1 MPVAKG
7 NEARISNLRQIHFQI
22 FLATQLYFG
31 RQNSKIPSFW
41 LNWACFSKMKAT
53 FRLFPIQS
61 SERILLLKNVLDK
74 NKVMGSKRPNNNSFV
89 RKCMMDDSNQW
100 MFKSPALKS
109 LDFESGPFTIP
120 SFERWKLRN
129 SMSVSQE
136 CIDIII
142 HFCIYAYC
150 KNDHGS
156 RKRRDEISKNLPS
169 CWQSLPS
176 SSRFIFPHF
185 LPILFFDVMCYIV
198 SEALRTWPYMF
209 KGLCSYNLIYYLKVD
224 ENELSLVNIES
235 EIRL

>member
-74 NKVMGSKRPNNNSFV
+74 KQSNGFKKDQTIIVLSENAWWMIAINECLKVQR
-89 RKCMMDDSNQW
+89 
-100 MFKSPALKS
+100 KS
-109 LDFESGPFTIP
+109 LDKESGPFTIP

-142 HFCIYAYC
+142 HFCICAYYC
-150 KNDHGS
+150 KNEW
-156 RKRRDEISKNLPS
+156 RKNKLNTMHVSPHVDKVYHHLQDLSFP
-169 CWQSLPS
+169 
-176 SSRFIFPHF
+176 IFS
-185 LPILFFDVMCYIV
+185 LFFSSM
-198 SEALRTWPYMF
+198 
-209 KGLCSYNLIYYLKVD
+209 
-224 ENELSLVNIES
+224 
-235 EIRL
+235 

>member
-1 MPVAKG
+1 
-7 NEARISNLRQIHFQI
+7 
-22 FLATQLYFG
+22 
-31 RQNSKIPSFW
+31 
-41 LNWACFSKMKAT
+41 MKAT
-53 FRLFPIQS
+53 FHLFPIQS

-209 KGLCSYNLIYYLKVD
+209 KGFIQSNLLSKV
-224 ENELSLVNIES
+224 S
-235 EIRL
+235 

>member
-1 MPVAKG
+1 MFFK
-7 NEARISNLRQIHFQI
+7 NEGHIPFVSYPEFRKNFTTEKCFGQSNGFKKDQTIIVL
-22 FLATQLYFG
+22 
-31 RQNSKIPSFW
+31 
-41 LNWACFSKMKAT
+41 
-53 FRLFPIQS
+53 
-61 SERILLLKNVLDK
+61 SENAWWMIAINECLKVQ
-74 NKVMGSKRPNNNSFV
+74 R
-89 RKCMMDDSNQW
+89 
-100 MFKSPALKS
+100 KS
-109 LDFESGPFTIP
+109 LDKESGPFTIP

-209 KGLCSYNLIYYLKVD
+209 KGFIQSNLLSKV
-224 ENELSLVNIES
+224 S
-235 EIRL
+235 